1 MSSNVSSPRSD
12 ADREYEEGNR
22 YTVPHN
28 ILRSEVI
35 YGEGFQSSGG
45 LAAFRET
52 VLPELPLSPGS
63 RLLDIGSGLGGA
75 AFHLVA
81 EYPVEVVGVD
91 TAELMVSISDSRRPA
106 KDPEGRTSFVL
117 GDVFSAALEPE
128 SFDAVY
134 SQDTLLYSADKV
146 KVLARCA
153 ELLRPGGTIVVN
165 DFCRGGS
172 TPEFEEYVENAG
184 YHLVAVSG
192 YPELLAQAGFT
203 DVVAKDVSTHTNHLL
218 RRDLDAY
225 LARAEHDPAIGRA
238 DVEHLV
244 ERWHRKIGFMDA
256 GALTQGL
263 FRAAKPLSN

>member
-1 MSSNVSSPRSD
+1 MSNNVSSRRSD
-12 ADREYEEGNR
+12 AGREYEGNR
-22 YTVPHN
+22 YAVPHN
-28 ILRSEVI
+28 ILRSEAI

-45 LAAFRET
+45 LAAFKET
-52 VLPELPLSPGS
+52 VLPELPLTPGN
-63 RLLDIGSGLGGA
+63 RLLDVGSGLGGA

-81 EYPVEVVGVD
+81 EHAVEVVGVD
-91 TAELMVSISDSRRPA
+91 PAELMISITESRRSLM
-106 KDPEGRTSFVL
+106 DPLGRTRFVR
-117 GDVFSAALEPE
+117 GDVFSDALEPG

-134 SQDTLLYSADKV
+134 SQDSLLFAADKV

-153 ELLRPGGTIVVN
+153 ELLRPGGAIVIN

-172 TPEFEEYVENAG
+172 TPEFEEYVESAG
-184 YHLVAVSG
+184 YHLVAVPF

-203 DVVAKDVSTHTNHLL
+203 DATGRDVSTHTRQLL

-225 LARAEHDPAIGRA
+225 LARAESDPAIGHT

-244 ERWHRKIGFMDA
+244 DRWHRKIGFMDE

-263 FRAAKPLSN
+263 FRAAKPISH